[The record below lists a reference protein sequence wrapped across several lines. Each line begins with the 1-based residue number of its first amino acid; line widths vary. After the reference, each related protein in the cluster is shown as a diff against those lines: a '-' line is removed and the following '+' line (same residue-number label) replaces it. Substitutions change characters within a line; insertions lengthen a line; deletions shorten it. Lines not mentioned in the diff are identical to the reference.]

1 MPAETATGR
10 VQIGPMDMYWESH
23 GQGGTP
29 LVVVHGGFGLVA
41 LGRTPQVGGM
51 SGAVI
56 GRLAANRRVI
66 GLELQGH
73 GHTADIDRPFSYEA
87 FGDDIAAALDELELD
102 QADVMGYSLGAGAAL
117 RAAIQHP
124 TRVRKLAVVSI
135 PFRRE
140 GWFPEVLATMDQMS
154 SAGFEHMKHTPLYAA
169 YAEVAPDPAGFS
181 ALMDN
186 TGALQRRHYDWSEDL
201 ADLRAPTLLI
211 YADADSVPTSHIAEF
226 YELLGGGARDAHWDG
241 SLRSPAHLA
250 VLPGRTHYDIF
261 QAPELADVA
270 DRFFD

>member
-10 VQIGPMDMYWESH
+10 VQIGAMDMYWESH
-23 GQGGTP
+23 GRGGTP

-56 GRLAANRRVI
+56 GPLAANRRVI

-87 FGDDIAAALDELELD
+87 FGDDIVAALDQLELN

-117 RAAIQHP
+117 RAAIQYP

-181 ALMDN
+181 ALMDK
-186 TGALQRRHYDWSEDL
+186 TGTLQRRHYDWSEDL
-201 ADLRAPTLLI
+201 
-211 YADADSVPTSHIAEF
+211 V
-226 YELLGGGARDAHWDG
+226 
-241 SLRSPAHLA
+241 
-250 VLPGRTHYDIF
+250 
-261 QAPELADVA
+261 
-270 DRFFD
+270 